1 MKLVFLDAD
10 GTLFHHEGYI
20 PDSAIKACIQA
31 QKSGHK
37 IILCTGRQRIEIQCH

>member
-31 QKSGHK
+31 QEDNALKS
-37 IILCTGRQRIEIQCH
+37 LVPC

>member
-20 PDSAIKACIQA
+20 PNSAIKA
-31 QKSGHK
+31 QKWS
-37 IILCTGRQRIEIQCH
+37 